1 MFGCCIANR
10 EHPLPSGAGS
20 GAEPPVAKAYSRN
33 HPECNSGA
41 GHALQPADHQSIE
54 SRASLTSAGLP
65 QAPASLARN
74 NTMDDAARLVG
85 ELQDKLTELDGKV
98 TAYQRDMLTE
108 FHKHMDECL
117 KDYPDHISGEVSR
130 AIAASISAGRYPAL
144 NCLSREAPDSPAIDR
159 TVWGGRKSP
168 PPILR
173 HTSGIPKESPRDPHA
188 REKEFQGLFT
198 PTYLP
203 LLEDSRALQSPP
215 MSPPPISRGTALAL
229 STDNVKKVAESK
241 QAFLQNHEDRPS
253 AIRRLT
259 DQSTSSL
266 ESSSSDS
273 KTRRSALRRSSSSV
287 KGSPRRVR
295 FEFEGEEV
303 FPASSSPKAPSIA
316 PVEESG
322 AEPQPEAEAAVMT
335 TENES
340 TAYSGTSLLDAV
352 GEQDSLPRPRKVSST
367 QALQALTRS
376 PLEEGT
382 TWREVNADAEEPAKM
397 NGTTQ
402 PAKASNQPAKT
413 ESPTIQTNGTG
424 YFARGPKPG
433 LPLEESAIYDD
444 EDESASDEEF
454 LSIPIKRRSSSSTP
468 SPSTPPPSTAAPRT
482 RPPNAPAAVS
492 QTTAPE
498 TNRNYSADD
507 DGLNPLFDFDDEAG
521 GPAASQSQKSQKYLP
536 DPESSDDE
544 DTTPPGRLR
553 NEGLE
558 RPQQPTVAS
567 ISTSAAAT
575 RIPPVSPSS
584 VLFSHSVG
592 SYMGRSVV
600 MPPVKDAQLYDEIAG
615 MDDVQLYVGS
625 VKDISAAQAASMG
638 TSYRASSL
646 ARGGVP
652 RSFSER
658 LALEEEMERRN
669 SVRDRE
675 EEAF

>member
-1 MFGCCIANR
+1 M
-10 EHPLPSGAGS
+10 E
-20 GAEPPVAKAYSRN
+20 
-33 HPECNSGA
+33 
-41 GHALQPADHQSIE
+41 
-54 SRASLTSAGLP
+54 
-65 QAPASLARN
+65 
-74 NTMDDAARLVG
+74 DAARLVG
-85 ELQDKLTELDGKV
+85 ELQDQLAELDGKV
-98 TAYQRDMLTE
+98 AAYQRDMLTE

-117 KDYPDHISGEVSR
+117 KKYPDHVSGEVSR
-130 AIAASISAGRYPAL
+130 AIAASMSSGRYPAL
-144 NCLSREAPDSPAIDR
+144 NCPSREASDSPVIDR
-159 TVWGGRKSP
+159 TAWDGRKSP
-168 PPILR
+168 PPVLR

-203 LLEDSRALQSPP
+203 LLENSRALQSPP
-215 MSPPPISRGTALAL
+215 MSPPPTSGGAALAL
-229 STDNVKKVAESK
+229 SADNVKKVAESK
-241 QAFLQNHEDRPS
+241 QAIFQDQEDRPS

-266 ESSSSDS
+266 DSSSSDS

-303 FPASSSPKAPSIA
+303 FPASSSPKAPTIA

-322 AEPQPEAEAAVMT
+322 AEPQPEAEAPAVAA
-335 TENES
+335 EDES

-352 GEQDSLPRPRKVSST
+352 GEEDSLPRPRKVSST

-382 TWREVNADAEEPAKM
+382 TWRVVDPDTEEPAKM
-397 NGTTQ
+397 NGTKQ
-402 PAKASNQPAKT
+402 PAEASDQPAKT
-413 ESPTIQTNGTG
+413 DSQTTIRANGTG
-424 YFARGPKPG
+424 YFAHRPKPG
-433 LPLEESAIYDD
+433 SPLEDSAIYDD

-454 LSIPIKRRSSSSTP
+454 LSIPIKRKSSSSTP

-482 RPPNAPAAVS
+482 RLPNAPAPVS
-492 QTTAPE
+492 QTTASE
-498 TNRNYSADD
+498 ANQNHGADD

-521 GPAASQSQKSQKYLP
+521 GPAASQSQKAQKYLP

-544 DTTPPGRLR
+544 STTPPGRLR
-553 NEGLE
+553 NEGRE
-558 RPQQPTVAS
+558 QPQQPTAATAS
-567 ISTSAAAT
+567 TPTGARAAAAT
-575 RIPPVSPSS
+575 NIPPMSPSA

-625 VKDISAAQAASMG
+625 IKDLSATQAASMG

-658 LALEEEMERRN
+658 LALEDEMERRIAERGGKEDG
-669 SVRDRE
+669 V
-675 EEAF
+675 